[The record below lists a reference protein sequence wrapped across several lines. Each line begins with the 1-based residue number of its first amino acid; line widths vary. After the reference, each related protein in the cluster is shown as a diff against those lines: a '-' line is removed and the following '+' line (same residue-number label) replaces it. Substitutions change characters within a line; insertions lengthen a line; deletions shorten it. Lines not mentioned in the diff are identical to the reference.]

1 MADLNIPNL
10 NIKPDKYIFK
20 KKLNLRRKSKR
31 RLFTES
37 FFLFI
42 LSVLLVYVNYL
53 IPNKNLLLQN
63 LPSTFNKSFLLL
75 IDLFSYLYEIFL
87 VIFIFVSSFTA
98 LILMIGSINRL
109 FKVSKRKSKI
119 VYKLFQI
126 GCIRPPLPE
135 SESSSSYSVSSPN
148 NANMPST
155 IDERIIDKGKIEVWI
170 PMSIYSPIN

>member
-10 NIKPDKYIFK
+10 NIKTDKYIFK

-37 FFLFI
+37 IFLFI
-42 LSVLLVYVNYL
+42 LSVLLVYINYL
-53 IPNKNLLLQN
+53 IPNKNLLLQK

-98 LILMIGSINRL
+98 LILMIGSLNRL
-109 FKVSKRKSKI
+109 FRVLKRKSKQI
-119 VYKLFQI
+119 VYK
-126 GCIRPPLPE
+126 
-135 SESSSSYSVSSPN
+135 
-148 NANMPST
+148 
-155 IDERIIDKGKIEVWI
+155 
-170 PMSIYSPIN
+170 